1 MTCRRLFIR
10 CAAAGLWLATSAS
23 RAQTA
28 GRVYR
33 LGWLRSIVPSASDI
47 YSTGV
52 PRALRRLGWIEG
64 QNLSIEV
71 RYAEGR
77 MERMPALARELV
89 ALPCDAIIAGGSGA
103 TRAAMAATRTIPII
117 MVGNFDPVALG
128 FVTSLGRPGGNV
140 TGVLAA
146 AEGSLAGKKLEL
158 LKEIAPRARCI
169 AILASDDPNLGAQ
182 VLETRE
188 AASMLGVEL
197 HVVQAYRGDYST
209 AFAKVEAERCGALLV
224 GAAPF
229 SLRDRRSIIELAA
242 KHRLPAIWEWRE
254 QVEDGG
260 LMAYGASLD
269 MVIQREAEYVDR
281 IFKGTPPAD
290 LPVDQPSTVKLVIN
304 LKTARALGLTIPQ
317 SMLLR
322 ADEVIE

>member
-1 MTCRRLFIR
+1 MTCRRMFIR
-10 CAAAGLWLATSAS
+10 CAAAGLWPAASAS

-52 PRALRRLGWIEG
+52 PRALRQLGWIEG
-64 QNLSIEV
+64 QNLNIEV

-77 MERMPALARELV
+77 MERMPVLARELV
-89 ALPCDAIIAGGSGA
+89 ALRCDAIIAGGSGA
-103 TRAAMAATRTIPII
+103 TRAAMAATRTIPIV

-146 AEGSLAGKKLEL
+146 AEGSLATKKLEL
-158 LKEIAPRARCI
+158 LKEIVPRARCI
-169 AILASDDPNLGAQ
+169 AMLASDDPNLGTQ
-182 VLETRE
+182 VLETRK
-188 AASMLGVEL
+188 AASILGIEL
-197 HVVQAYRGDYST
+197 RVVQAQGSDYST
-209 AFAKVEAERCGALLV
+209 AFAKIEAERCGALLV

-229 SLRDRRSIIELAA
+229 SLRDRRPIIELAA

-260 LMAYGASLD
+260 LMAYGANLD
-269 MVIQREAEYVDR
+269 ELMQREAEYVDR
-281 IFKGTPPAD
+281 IFKGTPPAE
-290 LPVDQPSTVKLVIN
+290 LPVDRPGTVKLVIN
-304 LKTARALGLTIPQ
+304 LTTARALGLVIPQ
-317 SMLLR
+317 SLLLR
-322 ADEVIE
+322 ADEAIE